1 MRERVLTE
9 LTTMCMVYNGSKVL
23 VQNRTD
29 SAWPGISFP
38 GGHVESGESFTESVI
53 REVREE
59 TGLTIRRPVLCG
71 VKDWENEDKSRYII
85 LFFKTDKFDGQ
96 LTSSSE
102 GDVFWVEKEELPRYS
117 LAPDFA
123 DMYPIFENDQL
134 SEFFYRPTKEG
145 WQKEIR

>member
-102 GDVFWVEKEELPRYS
+102 GEVFWVEKDELPH
-117 LAPDFA
+117 
-123 DMYPIFENDQL
+123 
-134 SEFFYRPTKEG
+134 
-145 WQKEIR
+145 

>member
-1 MRERVLTE
+1 
-9 LTTMCMVYNGSKVL
+9 
-23 VQNRTD
+23 
-29 SAWPGISFP
+29 
-38 GGHVESGESFTESVI
+38 
-53 REVREE
+53 EE
-59 TGLTIRRPVLCG
+59 TGLTIRHPVLCG

-102 GDVFWVEKEELPRYS
+102 GDVFWVEKDELPHYS

-134 SEFFYRPTKEG
+134 SEFFYRQTDG
-145 WQKEIR
+145 EIV